1 MQRLAFSVLLAMLLA
16 APAAADDVVSQRID
30 LMKSI
35 GEAMKIM
42 APMFSEQAELQIDV
56 VAAEATRLAQEAGR
70 VLDLFPAGSLTP
82 PSRAQPEVWSFWPE
96 FEKRANALQA
106 HGADLAAAAQR
117 GDGAAAAGAFLALT
131 RTCSECHRYFRAK
144 K

>member
-1 MQRLAFSVLLAMLLA
+1 MRSLVAALLLALA
-16 APAAADDVVSQRID
+16 LAGSARADDVVAQRID

-35 GEAMKIM
+35 GQSMKVM
-42 APMFSEQAELQIDV
+42 APMFSDQADLQIDV
-56 VAAEATRLAQEAGR
+56 VATEATRLAQKAGQ
-70 VLDLFPAGSLTP
+70 VLALFPAGSLTP

-96 FEKRANALQA
+96 FEKRARALEA
-106 HGADLAAAAQR
+106 YGADLAAAAER
-117 GDGAAAAGAFLALT
+117 RDGAAVAGAFLALT

>member
-1 MQRLAFSVLLAMLLA
+1 MRLPVFFILLATMLA
-16 APAAADDVVSQRID
+16 APAAADDVVAQRID

-35 GEAMKIM
+35 GEAMKVM
-42 APMFSEQAELQIDV
+42 APMFNGQTELRIDV
-56 VAAEATRLAQEAGR
+56 VAAEATRLHRESGQ
-70 VLDLFPAGSLTP
+70 VLALFPAGSLTP

-96 FEKRANALQA
+96 FEKRARALET
-106 HGADLAAAAQR
+106 HGADLAAAAERQ
-117 GDGAAAAGAFLALT
+117 DGAAASGAFLALT